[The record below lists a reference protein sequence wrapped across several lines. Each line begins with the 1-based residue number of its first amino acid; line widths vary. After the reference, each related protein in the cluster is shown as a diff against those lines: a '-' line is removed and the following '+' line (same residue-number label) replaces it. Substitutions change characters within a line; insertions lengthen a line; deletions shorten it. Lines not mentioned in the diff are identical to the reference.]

1 MKRKPLFPGKDAK
14 NQLVL
19 IMNQLGL
26 PPESLNKQVE
36 DKRIISFL
44 EALAVD
50 GHDHSPQDWSRLIKR
65 TDDNHVAIDLLT
77 QLLHM
82 DPDQRLT
89 ASVRVWRKR
98 RVYSR
103 RGARE
108 GYVLFV
114 LRLYAVILLC
124 SGIERQSAG
133 TNGVGWER
141 RVRLRPASCLSS
153 LERVPALERDQ
164 LKL

>member
-98 RVYSR
+98 GVYSR

-114 LRLYAVILLC
+114 LPAVLC
-124 SGIERQSAG
+124 SGICVERQSAD